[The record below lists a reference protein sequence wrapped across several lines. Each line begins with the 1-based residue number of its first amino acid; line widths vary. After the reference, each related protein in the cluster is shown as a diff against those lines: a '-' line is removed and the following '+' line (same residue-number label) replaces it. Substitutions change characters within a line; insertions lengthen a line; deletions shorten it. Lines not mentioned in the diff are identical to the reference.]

1 MTPNERW
8 ELLKAELDGREFRS
22 VTATMSAAR
31 STRARHNKRAT
42 RQWER
47 SRFRKPLKSGKM
59 PVYCR
64 RVSGGCSLSF
74 LSSGGF
80 TISVCIMRTTNGD
93 RRLVSNFGG

>member
-31 STRARHNKRAT
+31 STRARHDKRAT

-47 SRFRKPLKSGKM
+47 QQVQKAVEIGQQTGILPAGIWWLLIK
-59 PVYCR
+59 
-64 RVSGGCSLSF
+64 F
-74 LSSGGF
+74 LIERWIHRYLFAS
-80 TISVCIMRTTNGD
+80 
-93 RRLVSNFGG
+93 

>member
-31 STRARHNKRAT
+31 STRARHDKRAT

-47 SRFRKPLKSGKM
+47 QQVQKAVEIGQK

-74 LSSGGF
+74 SSSG
-80 TISVCIMRTTNGD
+80 
-93 RRLVSNFGG
+93 